1 MVCCETRSQLGN
13 NYGYPIYVVK
23 DSGHLLKPVSL
34 FSALFGRGGV
44 RLSAIKFFFV
54 NPDPRMN
61 WLMENFYSF
70 LLVESA

>member
-1 MVCCETRSQLGN
+1 MICGETRSQFANASMDTLH
-13 NYGYPIYVVK
+13 IYVVK

-34 FSALFGRGGV
+34 FSALFGKDGG

-61 WLMENFYSF
+61 WLMANFYSF
-70 LLVESA
+70 LLVE